1 MVPGMLHVPGRRY
14 HSLPLATVPGGLYG
28 LAVRRECR
36 GEGGE
41 KAWSGRIGADLA
53 VQGISGK
60 GSSHCSPWTSAGPWG
75 VRPLSTDQ
83 SSSVSLM
90 SLQTGNP
97 QLTRTLRSAALS
109 LPGCTRAPHP
119 QPLSTPEPALF
130 ALALSHLF
138 TSVSSSNLWVQ
149 GGRGSGLPW
158 SQLPGLSLG
167 FKKGVNEWVSK
178 YTAIPRDSQY
188 LHFVAAKLWVQIPA

>member
-14 HSLPLATVPGGLYG
+14 NSPPLATVLGGLYG

-36 GEGGE
+36 GEGDE
-41 KAWSGRIGADLA
+41 RAWSGCIGADLA

-60 GSSHCSPWTSAGPWG
+60 GSSHCSPWMSAGPWG
-75 VRPLSTDQ
+75 VRPLSIDQ
-83 SSSVSLM
+83 RSSVSDVPADWKPTAHTHFEKRC
-90 SLQTGNP
+90 SQPAGVHV
-97 QLTRTLRSAALS
+97 
-109 LPGCTRAPHP
+109 PHP

-130 ALALSHLF
+130 ALASSHLF

-149 GGRGSGLPW
+149 GGWGSGLPW
-158 SQLPGLSLG
+158 SQMPGLSLG

-178 YTAIPRDSQY
+178 YIAIPWDSQCMH
-188 LHFVAAKLWVQIPA
+188 LVAAKLWVQIPAW